1 MKKQHQSNIQN
12 TAQLQARISVL
23 EAMLLEKEAVIS
35 KKETVIS
42 EKDFLISEK
51 DSLIEKLNQD
61 AEYLAFQNDQMR
73 RLIFGSKQER
83 FIPEVHPDQLT
94 LSFEEEVAAVSKT
107 IKEEQ
112 EKIRIEY
119 QRGKV
124 RKELRDACCCLIIC
138 LSMRSS

>member
-1 MKKQHQSNIQN
+1 MKKQHQSNIH

-42 EKDFLISEK
+42 EKG
-51 DSLIEKLNQD
+51 SLIEKLNQD
-61 AEYLAFQNDQMR
+61 VEYLAFQNDQMR
-73 RLIFGSKQER
+73 RLIFGSKRER

-112 EKIRIEY
+112 
-119 QRGKV
+119 
-124 RKELRDACCCLIIC
+124 
-138 LSMRSS
+138 